1 MKTLK
6 SDYEEYRSWPQWYYH
21 LIFDSFEKGQLF
33 NDKDEYARGMNGVAI
48 GQYLYNLSIVAFN
61 LMINHCHIL
70 AYGSGENLVKFF
82 IFMKRRINDCLRDDG
97 YPLLPESYGFKLVK
111 VEDKRQMA
119 DTIVYIAR
127 NPLKACPT
135 ATVNGY
141 IWGSTNLIFNEMK
154 DFYERKLLSDLSCRE
169 KRQLLRSGVSLPD
182 DYTYN
187 EKYGFILPDSYVLT
201 DKAEQMFERSWN
213 YFYAIVRNIDAYIRI
228 AEGLGEEV
236 ILSEEELNDVIALT
250 LRKMFKVNTINELG
264 VDDRCRLAIVLR
276 TKYKVTVKRIAR
288 KLHMDLSTLKKLF
301 E

>member
-21 LIFDSFEKGQLF
+21 LIFDSVEKGQLF
-33 NDKDEYARGMNGVAI
+33 NDKDEYARGMNGIAI

-61 LMINHCHIL
+61 LMVNHCHIL

-97 YPLLPESYGFKLVK
+97 YPLLPKGYGFKLVK
-111 VEDKRQMA
+111 IEDKRQLA

-127 NPLKACPT
+127 NPLKACHT
-135 ATVNGY
+135 ASINGY

-154 DFYERKLLSDLSCRE
+154 DLYERKPLRDLSCRE
-169 KRQLLRSGVSLPD
+169 RRHLLKSGVSLPD
-182 DYTYN
+182 NYSYN

-201 DKAEQMFERSWN
+201 GKAEQVFERSWN
-213 YFYAIVRNIDAYIRI
+213 YFYGIVKNIDGYIRI

-250 LRKMFKVNTINELG
+250 LKKMFKASSINELG
-264 VDDRCRLAIVLR
+264 ADDRCRLAIVLR